1 MAMYELEQLKDLL
14 NTIDKTGISCFE
26 IRDEKGQR
34 LMIKKETGAPAT
46 VIREVQPAQNAAAQA
61 SGQLDAPKA
70 ETQKDDG
77 MQAITAPMVGVF
89 YAAPSPDA
97 APYVSVGSAVK
108 KGDVIC
114 IIEAMKLMNEITA
127 TQDGT
132 IKEICVQ
139 NGDIVEFG
147 QPLFKIL

>member
-1 MAMYELEQLKDLL
+1 M
-14 NTIDKTGISCFE
+14 
-26 IRDEKGQR
+26 
-34 LMIKKETGAPAT
+34 
-46 VIREVQPAQNAAAQA
+46 
-61 SGQLDAPKA
+61 
-70 ETQKDDG
+70 
-77 MQAITAPMVGVF
+77 
-89 YAAPSPDA
+89 
-97 APYVSVGSAVK
+97 GSAVK

-114 IIEAMKLMNEITA
+114 ISEAMKLMNEITA

>member
-34 LMIKKETGAPAT
+34 LLIKKETAAPAT

-61 SGQLDAPKA
+61 SQQAEAPKV
-70 ETQKDDG
+70 EVQKDDG
-77 MQAITAPMVGVF
+77 VQSVTAPMVGVF

-97 APYVSVGSAVK
+97 PPYVSVGSVVK

-114 IIEAMKLMNEITA
+114 IIEAMKLMNKITA
-127 TQDGT
+127 TQSGT